1 MKTKAGAKVMMLA
14 ALAASAIPLFGG
26 SYSYSGMTWYDTV
39 SPGKWT
45 SKFSAAKEVARKS
58 NIPLIVV
65 WANPPCGYCK
75 TFESSVGGSSAVKTW
90 MLKRKYMFVF
100 ALGTANNANYG
111 LSGGDGSAAQ
121 SFAGSGLSGFPFVG
135 VWWPKDKGGKE
146 VKQTFTG
153 RNGYMPITSGTLANQ
168 FMDSVD
174 QLVGAYAGI
183 EPKYLKVT
191 FSANG
196 GSVSPGTRLVENG
209 KAVGTLPTPTRSGYF
224 FSGWFTAKT
233 GGTKISSTTKVS
245 GNVTYY
251 AQWLKGVK
259 LTLSASPSA
268 GGTVT
273 GTGTYKERDTVT
285 VKASAKSGYVFSC
298 WKQGKTMLSQSAT
311 YKYALGSS
319 AVTLTACFVSKT
331 QDRSS
336 ISLKVNGSAQ
346 DATKVVTNTVP
357 QGVKLEWPIDASAD
371 TAATPSVSGLPS
383 GLRLV
388 KAQDGTYSVSG
399 VPTAAS
405 SVNSKTKL
413 PKPSVATFKV
423 KTAAGN
429 TVPYKMAIVVAPRP
443 DWAVGTFN
451 GCVLDDKKNPAG
463 LVQSLTVAANGKVS
477 GKILSDGLTWTLN
490 AASLDSVDVLDKL
503 GNTAFRATVTAKS
516 GKQVATNE
524 ISIAATGV
532 TAPKWKAWQNLWKV
546 EPWKNIAKPFA
557 RAKALPFGEV
567 LLKFASSGAVTAKGT
582 FVVGYNDK
590 AKRDVTYS
598 ASCSSV
604 LIPLDASQYFLYLY
618 FPKKDGKF
626 DGYAAEVSLVW
637 NAADKVFS
645 VVE

>member
-1 MKTKAGAKVMMLA
+1 MALRMKSMVLMAFA
-14 ALAASAIPLFGG
+14 AIAFPLFGA
-26 SYSYSGMTWYDTV
+26 SYSYNGLTWYDTV
-39 SPGKWT
+39 SPGQWT
-45 SKFSAAKEVARKS
+45 SKYADAKAYAKA
-58 NIPLIVV
+58 NNAPLVVV

-75 TFESSVGGSSAVKTW
+75 TFESSVGGNSTVKTW
-90 MLKRKYMFVF
+90 MAKRKYMFVF
-100 ALGTANNANYG
+100 ALGTANNASYG
-111 LSGGDGSAAQ
+111 LSNGDGSAAK
-121 SFAGSGLSGFPFVG
+121 SFAGRGLSKFPYIG
-135 VWWPKDKGGKE
+135 VWWPKDKNGRE

-153 RNGYMPITSGTLANQ
+153 RSGYMPVKSGSLARQ

-174 QLVGAYAGI
+174 QLVGDYASVA
-183 EPKYLKVT
+183 PKYITVT
-191 FSANG
+191 LDANG
-196 GSVSPGTRLVENG
+196 GSVSPKTRLVANG
-209 KAVGTLPTPTRSGYF
+209 KAVGTLPKPNERSGYI

-233 GGTKISSTTKVS
+233 GGTQITASTKVS

-311 YKYALGSS
+311 YKYTLGSS

-490 AASLDSVDVLDKL
+490 AVSLDRVDVLDKL

-626 DGYAAEVSLVW
+626 DVYAAEVSLVW